1 MNEIVTVAPWNPWP
15 LIVPAVVAIA
25 GIVISSRGTRR
36 HQKGVRELGTS
47 LFLLSALVAA
57 GMFAIMPGAWDQGE
71 RAKALTAIGYTA
83 PTFSGEVVQ
92 APGEPGVTAF
102 QAERDGQRVRG
113 VIRSLGGDEWEV
125 SEIEEVEE

>member
-71 RAKALTAIGYTA
+71 RAKALTAIGYTS

-102 QAERDGQRVRG
+102 QAEREGQRVRG
-113 VIRSLGGDEWEV
+113 VIKSVGSDQWEV